1 MSIAHT
7 TRDRAKWSA
16 LTIGTMYVYV
26 VSYVMY
32 VDLKPFKGVST
43 DEIIDNDGVKNQA
56 DLQYST
62 SAKQHYCG
70 HGGKNGY
77 HPPGYIYQAV
87 GSYPTS
93 KHKGRY
99 GVDKFRVS
107 WHMNIPVSTLGK
119 NCFPIQVYKL
129 SSVYH
134 DLTLCLKNVK
144 CCGWCT
150 MLLFIFAYI

>member
-1 MSIAHT
+1 
-7 TRDRAKWSA
+7 
-16 LTIGTMYVYV
+16 MYVYV

-107 WHMNIPVSTLGK
+107 WHMNIPWKEQLVNLLIHLSGRQHHEPFTTGRDTTLDARSK
-119 NCFPIQVYKL
+119 RSHIQPR
-129 SSVYH
+129 
-134 DLTLCLKNVK
+134 
-144 CCGWCT
+144 
-150 MLLFIFAYI
+150 AQ